1 MLLRRDGEVGGVA
14 EGVPDT
20 REQKSIENDLVL
32 FMYTNFQPLQRK
44 LDLWMLTLSEPWIQ
58 SSVKIVGNTAEMNY

>member
-1 MLLRRDGEVGGVA
+1 LLLRRDGEVGGVA

-32 FMYTNFQPLQRK
+32 FMYINFQPLQRK

>member
-1 MLLRRDGEVGGVA
+1 LLLRRDGEVGGVA